1 MAKYIYKFDYSIMAN
16 SALKVWTDGDDT
28 VKHLFIIPQF
38 KTVVAGEI
46 VLDEAKL
53 IAAIKT
59 KFSLDEVEVEQYT
72 S

>member
-16 SALKVWTDGDDT
+16 SALKVWAYGDDSN
-28 VKHLFIIPQF
+28 KHLFIIPQF

-46 VLDEAKL
+46 VLDESKL
-53 IAAIKT
+53 INAIKN